1 MVKTEK
7 TKKRMESGSHQGG
20 RASERIADSDVG
32 RKGIRPPE
40 NGHVLNDRK
49 TGQGGGG
56 RDWKWKGKD
65 KITEGTGF
73 VLLVQMQIAL
83 GVAHRVVMQVGIVP
97 AADGIG
103 RDKPDQQG
111 QGNDAPPCR
120 GQIHQD
126 KDTRKR
132 ALLFTTGPFFRFY

>member
-7 TKKRMESGSHQGG
+7 TKKRMECGSHCRG
-20 RASERIADSDVG
+20 RSSERIADVDVG

-40 NGHVLNDRK
+40 DGHVLDDRK
-49 TGQGGGG
+49 TGQRGGG

-111 QGNDAPPCR
+111 QGNEAPPCR